1 MKTALITGAN
11 VGIGLA
17 TARALARRGFNL
29 ILLCRN
35 KEKGEKALHILQRIN
50 PAVRIELVLADLAD
64 ADSIRRAVEQIR
76 QSHQTLDV
84 LLNNAGYSPDRIEF
98 VDNIEKSFYAN
109 HLGHFILTYY
119 LLDLLK
125 ASGEGRVINLSSA
138 AYALGNASR
147 FFQRDE
153 KLSILSAYG
162 DGKLANILF
171 TRELA
176 SRYAHVGI
184 TAYAV
189 HPGVVNSGFGSNF
202 TGGVGLLMNLARP
215 FMRTPERGAETSV
228 YLATAPLAT
237 LTKMD
242 GKAGGSGGYFAD
254 SNPKLVKH
262 NDLTAKRAADLWT
275 RSMDF
280 VHAK

>member
-17 TARALARRGFNL
+17 TAKALARKGFNL

-35 KEKGEKALHILQRIN
+35 KGKGEEALNVLQRIN
-50 PAVRIELVLADLAD
+50 PAITVELVLADLTD
-64 ADSIRRAVEQIR
+64 ADSIRRAAEQVKHT
-76 QSHQTLDV
+76 HQVLDV
-84 LLNNAGYSPDRIEF
+84 LINNAGYSPDRIEF
-98 VDNIEKSFYAN
+98 VDNVEKSFYAN
-109 HLGHFILTYY
+109 HIGHFILTYH

-125 ASGEGRVINLSSA
+125 ASGEARIINLSSA

-171 TRELA
+171 TKELA
-176 SRYAHVGI
+176 NRYADVGI

-202 TGGVGLLMNLARP
+202 TGGIGLLMGLARP

-228 YLATAPLAT
+228 YLATAPLAV
-237 LTKMD
+237 LTKTD
-242 GKAGGSGGYFAD
+242 GKVGGSGGFFAD
-254 SNPKLVKH
+254 SKPKSLKH
-262 NDLTAKRAADLWT
+262 NDLTNKRTADLWKK
-275 RSMDF
+275 SMEF
-280 VHAK
+280 V

>member
-17 TARALARRGFNL
+17 TAKVLARRGFSL

-35 KEKGEKALHILQRIN
+35 KEKGEDAQQTLQRIN
-50 PAVRIELVLADLAD
+50 PAVTVELVLADLTD
-64 ADSIRRAVEQIR
+64 ADSIRQAVDRIKQNHR
-76 QSHQTLDV
+76 TLDV
-84 LLNNAGYSPDRIEF
+84 LINNAGYSPDRIEF

-109 HLGHFILTYY
+109 HVGHFILTYH

-138 AYALGNASR
+138 AYTLGNASR
-147 FFQRDE
+147 FFKQDE

-171 TRELA
+171 TKELA
-176 SRYAHVGI
+176 TRYVDAGI

-202 TGGVGLLMNLARP
+202 TGAAGLLMNLARP
-215 FMRTPERGAETSV
+215 FMRTPERGAETTIF
-228 YLATAPLAT
+228 LATTPLAP

-254 SNPKLVKH
+254 SKPKLVKH
-262 NDLTAKRAADLWT
+262 NDLTAKRAADLWNK
-275 RSMDF
+275 SMDF
-280 VHAK
+280 L

>member
-17 TARALARRGFNL
+17 TAKALVRRGVNL

-35 KEKGEKALHILQRIN
+35 KTKGEEALDSLQRIN
-50 PAVRIELVLADLAD
+50 RAVTVELVLADLTD
-64 ADSIRRAVEQIR
+64 ADSIRQAAEQIKR
-76 QSHQTLDV
+76 SHQTLDV
-84 LLNNAGYSPDRIEF
+84 LINNAGYSPDRIEF

-109 HLGHFILTYY
+109 HIGHFILTYH

-125 ASGEGRVINLSSA
+125 ASGEARIINLSSA

-147 FFQRDE
+147 FFQRND
-153 KLSILSAYG
+153 KLAVLSAYG

-171 TRELA
+171 TKELA
-176 SRYAHVGI
+176 NRYADAGI
-184 TAYAV
+184 TAFAV

-202 TGGVGLLMNLARP
+202 TGGIGLLMNLARP

-228 YLATAPLAT
+228 YLATAPLSV

-242 GKAGGSGGYFAD
+242 GKAGGSGGFFAD
-254 SNPKLVKH
+254 SKPKLVKH
-262 NDLTAKRAADLWT
+262 NDLTAKRATDLWNK
-275 RSMDF
+275 SMEF
-280 VHAK
+280 VQTK